1 MAEQPGRID
10 NHVATL
16 AAALS
21 SRVGVLSDVA
31 RDTLIAIERDRE
43 ALEGRYGSSVMA
55 DELVGAVR
63 GRLADVSS
71 DCAEV
76 TAILDRFQALAAPAP
91 VSEPPAAFTPPP
103 LAAPTAPTQVPHPPI
118 PDDDAAV
125 ADEVPPSERARLLA
139 AQMSVAGSSRAEI
152 AARLRDDFGAR
163 EADRVVRELFG

>member
-1 MAEQPGRID
+1 MAEQPGRTD

-43 ALEGRYGSSVMA
+43 TLEGRYGSSVMA

-76 TAILDRFQALAAPAP
+76 TAILDRFQALAAPSPGERGARRLP
-91 VSEPPAAFTPPP
+91 GPADGG
-103 LAAPTAPTQVPHPPI
+103 
-118 PDDDAAV
+118 PDRPGPG
-125 ADEVPPSERARLLA
+125 PPSAGPRRL
-139 AQMSVAGSSRAEI
+139 
-152 AARLRDDFGAR
+152 
-163 EADRVVRELFG
+163 